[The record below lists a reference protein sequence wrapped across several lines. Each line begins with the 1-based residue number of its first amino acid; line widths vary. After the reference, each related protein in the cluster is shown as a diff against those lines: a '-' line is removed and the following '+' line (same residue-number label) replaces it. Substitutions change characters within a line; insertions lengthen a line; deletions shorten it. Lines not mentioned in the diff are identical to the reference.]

1 MTLEE
6 LTETSFKML
15 KIDKIE
21 KKKREI
27 KKMLLGIYSDSTGMK
42 TSMCDEIPG
51 KDAPEGKS
59 SVLGQ
64 HLPARW
70 ENPQ

>member
-6 LTETSFKML
+6 LAETSFKML

-21 KKKREI
+21 KKIKEI
-27 KKMLLGIYSDSTGMK
+27 KKMLLGIYSDCTEMK
-42 TSMCDEIPG
+42 NSMCDEIPG

-59 SVLGQ
+59 VLGQ

-70 ENPQ
+70 ENTQ

>member
-21 KKKREI
+21 KKKRDKENAFRD
-27 KKMLLGIYSDSTGMK
+27 LLRPHWN
-42 TSMCDEIPG
+42 E
-51 KDAPEGKS
+51 E
-59 SVLGQ
+59 
-64 HLPARW
+64 
-70 ENPQ
+70 

>member
-15 KIDKIE
+15 KIE
-21 KKKREI
+21 KKKEI
-27 KKMLLGIYSDSTGMK
+27 KKMLLGIYSDRPGMK

-51 KDAPEGKS
+51 KMHPKANR
-59 SVLGQ
+59 Q
-64 HLPARW
+64 C
-70 ENPQ
+70 